1 MRIKYAQFWHIC
13 GLKKKPAVSRIY
25 AENAYAKRETENITK
40 FVDVKGSFFFC
51 PRKIRT
57 RYRNK
62 KAAQKC
68 RYRAVTVTWTGT
80 VGRYCIYWRRR
91 LTALYGILFLP
102 QRYPSARQEQG
113 GSSKLQVTPP
123 PLSFPYALAPD
134 QL

>member
-1 MRIKYAQFWHIC
+1 MRIE
-13 GLKKKPAVSRIY
+13 KKPAVSRIY

-80 VGRYCIYWRRR
+80 VGRYCIYWRGL
-91 LTALYGILFLP
+91 LTALYGILLLP

-123 PLSFPYALAPD
+123 PPLSFPYALAPD

>member
-1 MRIKYAQFWHIC
+1 MRFEDKNGCIC
-13 GLKKKPAVSRIY
+13 GL
-25 AENAYAKRETENITK
+25 NTHNFGTYAKRETENITK